1 MTLPQARPWRMVHV
15 HVYRPVRFEANADN
29 WASYR
34 PTPPCPPSMPT
45 TNSCGTRRSTKGQ
58 AP

>member
-1 MTLPQARPWRMVHV
+1 MVHV

-34 PTPPCPPSMPT
+34 PTPLPT
-45 TNSCGTRRSTKGQ
+45 VDAYVQTCGTRRSTKGQ

>member
-1 MTLPQARPWRMVHV
+1 MVHV
-15 HVYRPVRFEANADN
+15 HVYRPVCFEANADN

-34 PTPPCPPSMPT
+34 PTPLPT
-45 TNSCGTRRSTKGQ
+45 VDAYDQLLRHRRSTKGQ

>member
-34 PTPPCPPSMPT
+34 PTPLPT
-45 TNSCGTRRSTKGQ
+45 IDAYDQTCGTRRSTKGQ